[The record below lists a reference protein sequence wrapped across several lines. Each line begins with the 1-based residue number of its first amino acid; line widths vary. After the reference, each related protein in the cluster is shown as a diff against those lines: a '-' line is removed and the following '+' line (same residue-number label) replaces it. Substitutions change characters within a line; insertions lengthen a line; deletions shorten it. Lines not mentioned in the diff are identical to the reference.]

1 MLVILS
7 AFVVG
12 YILWE
17 TLSFNA
23 DQMRNQL
30 NETDNVT
37 VNLLADLARISLF
50 SFEYD
55 SIQTHVTRISE
66 DPRVR
71 AIYIAD
77 EDRVIVASN
86 RMDMLGEPLPE
97 LTDSSTEYWITR
109 DLGNQGSV
117 GVQFSNDKQRAIIS
131 QTRALGLK
139 IGFIGMAI
147 IAFVGIMLG
156 RMLTKRLSTLTNV
169 VREYNVENED
179 ITIDKD
185 LLQSKDE
192 VGELAR
198 TFEAMHLHIVDNIE
212 RIKAETE
219 ERIKAQSANQ
229 IKSNFMANM
238 SHELR
243 TPMNA
248 IIGYCELLM
257 EIYEGKDTETVDDL
271 SKIHVSAKHLLK
283 LIDDI
288 LDLSK
293 IEAGKIELDYSYI
306 SLKDILAEV
315 SKTIYP
321 KLKEQKNELIVN
333 IDPEIVPDYFDEVK
347 LKQVLLNL
355 VSNACKFTHSG
366 AISIDAYL
374 RKESDAHYYII
385 DVRDSG
391 IGMTEKQCAEVF
403 KPYTQADSS
412 TTKKYGGTGLGLTIS
427 KNYCEMM
434 GGRIEVSSEIGKGS
448 EFKVIIP
455 VQNPSAMKVERK
467 KAG

>member
-1 MLVILS
+1 
-7 AFVVG
+7 
-12 YILWE
+12 
-17 TLSFNA
+17 
-23 DQMRNQL
+23 MRNQL

-434 GGRIEVSSEIGKGS
+434 GGRIEVSSELGKGS
-448 EFKVIIP
+448 EFKVLIP

>member
-1 MLVILS
+1 M
-7 AFVVG
+7 
-12 YILWE
+12 
-17 TLSFNA
+17 
-23 DQMRNQL
+23 
-30 NETDNVT
+30 
-37 VNLLADLARISLF
+37 
-50 SFEYD
+50 
-55 SIQTHVTRISE
+55 
-66 DPRVR
+66 
-71 AIYIAD
+71 
-77 EDRVIVASN
+77 
-86 RMDMLGEPLPE
+86 
-97 LTDSSTEYWITR
+97 
-109 DLGNQGSV
+109 
-117 GVQFSNDKQRAIIS
+117 
-131 QTRALGLK
+131 
-139 IGFIGMAI
+139 
-147 IAFVGIMLG
+147 
-156 RMLTKRLSTLTNV
+156 TKRLSTLTNV

-455 VQNPSAMKVERK
+455 VQNPSAMKVEQK

>member
-434 GGRIEVSSEIGKGS
+434 GGRIEVSSELGKGS
-448 EFKVIIP
+448 EFKKRP
-455 VQNPSAMKVERK
+455 DKTQLSQKL
-467 KAG
+467 